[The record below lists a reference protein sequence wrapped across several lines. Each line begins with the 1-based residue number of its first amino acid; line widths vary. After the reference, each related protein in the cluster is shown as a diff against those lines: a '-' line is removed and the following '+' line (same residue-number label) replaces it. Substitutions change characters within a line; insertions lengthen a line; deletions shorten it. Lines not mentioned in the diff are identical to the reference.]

1 MNRRTFVG
9 HAAGGLLLSPL
20 AVGAQEPGKAQ
31 VVGVLYPGSFPGANF
46 PIPVLDNARQGLRD
60 LGYFDGKNIAF
71 EVRFAGGKP
80 EALPGLAADLVR
92 RKVDVLLTIGPDTLR
107 AARDATS
114 AIPIVAVDLESDP
127 VQAGFVRSLPQP
139 GGNITGYFLDQPGLA
154 GKWLELIREAVPRT
168 RRIAV
173 LVDATTGPWQLAS
186 IKQAAEKLQIELQVV
201 EVRTAGELDQ
211 ALRAAVRGGSLALVT
226 LSSPLFDDRTNTKQ
240 IAEFTMEHRLPAIS
254 LFKRFADAGGLM
266 SYGPNQ
272 AEYYKRVPVYIDK
285 ILRGAKPA
293 DLPIEQPKKFDLVIN
308 LKTAK
313 ALGLTIPQSL
323 LLRADDVIQ

>member
-1 MNRRTFVG
+1 MDRRTFVG
-9 HAAGGLLLSPL
+9 GVAGGLLAWPL
-20 AVGAQEPGKAQ
+20 ATAAQQPVKVQ
-31 VVGVLYPGSFPGANF
+31 VVGVLYPGNF
-46 PIPVLDNARQGLRD
+46 RGPILDNARQGLRD
-60 LGYFDGKNIAF
+60 LGYIDGKNIAF
-71 EVRFAGGKP
+71 EVRLAGGKP
-80 EALPGLAADLVR
+80 ETLPGLAADLVR
-92 RKVDVLLTIGPDTLR
+92 RKVDVLLTIGPDALG

-127 VQAGFVRSLPQP
+127 VQAGFARSLAQP

-154 GKWLELIREAVPRT
+154 GKWLELIREAVPGT

-173 LVDATTGPWQLAS
+173 LVDSTTGPWQLAS
-186 IKQAAEKLQIELQVV
+186 IKRAAEKLRIELQIL
-201 EVRTAGELDQ
+201 EVRTSGDLDQ
-211 ALRAAVRGGSLALVT
+211 ALGAAVKGGSLALVT

-254 LFKRFADAGGLM
+254 LFRRFAEAGGLM

-272 AEYYKRVPVYIDK
+272 REYYKRVPVYIDK
-285 ILRGAKPA
+285 ILKGVKPA
-293 DLPIEQPKKFDLVIN
+293 DLPIEQPTKFDLVIN

-323 LLRADDVIQ
+323 RVQAELIE